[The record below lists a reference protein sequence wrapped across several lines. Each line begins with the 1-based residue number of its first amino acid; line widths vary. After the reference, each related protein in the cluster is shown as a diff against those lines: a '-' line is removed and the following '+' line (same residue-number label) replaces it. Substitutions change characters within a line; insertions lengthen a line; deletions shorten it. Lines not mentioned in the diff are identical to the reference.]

1 MQKKMREGPRIYNLF
16 PLLAGPLPRWR
27 PHLERAAGMGF
38 TWIFL
43 NPFHESGFSGSLY
56 SVKDHYRLDLRLQDG
71 TGRPA
76 EKQLRDMLGEAAR
89 RGLAVMMDLVINH
102 TAIDSPL
109 VREHPDWFKRD
120 ATGQLVHPGAKDGER
135 RVVWR
140 DLAEV
145 DNACSP
151 DRESLWAYWRKL
163 ALYYAGLGFRGFR
176 CDAAY
181 QVPAALWRDLIGTVK
196 ACHPEVLF
204 FAETL
209 GCTPEQTLETAG
221 AGFDFIFN
229 SSKWWD
235 FHEPWCLGQYA
246 ATALVIPS
254 ISFPESHDSPRLAA
268 ELNGDRHA
276 VLQRYAFA
284 ATFSTGVMMPIG
296 FEYGFHKRLHV
307 VKTTP
312 ADWETPGWDLTGAIA
327 AINRTKAAHRPLNEE
342 GPITPVDL
350 DDPRLFGFAKRTQ
363 DGDEEVLVILN
374 LGRTAVTPLRLG
386 EAMAAPEGLAWTD
399 PLTAIARP
407 LFPHAELE
415 LGPSGILVG
424 HRAERGRLTGVGTGE
439 IGSAH

>member
-1 MQKKMREGPRIYNLF
+1 MGEGPRIYNLF
-16 PLLAGPLPRWR
+16 PLLVGTLPRWK
-27 PHLERAAGMGF
+27 PHLERAAAMGF
-38 TWIFL
+38 TWIFV
-43 NPFHESGFSGSLY
+43 NPFHESGYSRSLY
-56 SVKDHYRLDLRLQDG
+56 SVKDYYRLDPRLQDG

-76 EKQLRDMLGEAAR
+76 EEQLQDMLHGAGGL
-89 RGLAVMMDLVINH
+89 GLAVMMDLVINH
-102 TAIDSPL
+102 TALDSPL
-109 VREHPDWFKRD
+109 IREHPGWFRRNERGKV
-120 ATGQLVHPGAKDGER
+120 VHPGAMRGKR

-145 DNACSP
+145 DNAGSP
-151 DRESLWAYWRKL
+151 DREALWAYWRKL

-196 ACHPEVLF
+196 ARHPEVLF

-235 FHEPWCLGQYA
+235 FHEPWCLEQYA
-246 ATALVIPS
+246 ATAPVIPS
-254 ISFPESHDSPRLAA
+254 ISFPESHDTPRLAA

-327 AINRTKAAHRPLNEE
+327 AINRTKEAHRPLNEE

-350 DDPRLFGFAKRTQ
+350 DDPRLFGFAKRTRN
-363 DGDEEVLVILN
+363 GREEVLVVLN
-374 LGRTAVTPLRLG
+374 LD
-386 EAMAAPEGLAWTD
+386 MAAAARCRLAPD
-399 PLTAIARP
+399 GEI
-407 LFPHAELE
+407 E
-415 LGPSGILVG
+415 LGPSGILIA
-424 HRAERGRLTGVGTGE
+424 HRASDAGRLAMVGTAE
-439 IGSAH
+439 IGSGH